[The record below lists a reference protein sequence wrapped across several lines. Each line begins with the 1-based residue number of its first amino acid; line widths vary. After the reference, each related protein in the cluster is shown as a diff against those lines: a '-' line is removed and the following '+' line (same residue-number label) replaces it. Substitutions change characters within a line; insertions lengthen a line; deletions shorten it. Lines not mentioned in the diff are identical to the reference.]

1 MRITKCG
8 LHKWTK
14 QDEDTL
20 IHARAIGMTNAQISD
35 LFEVDESVVKHK
47 IHNMV
52 ANGKVGHK
60 RKDATYREMH
70 QNEGSKLPM
79 TDVEIQTFYRDARDK
94 KKQIKIL
101 AELNACSTDRIKKIL
116 GLGE

>member
-14 QDEDTL
+14 QDEDAL
-20 IHARAIGMTNAQISD
+20 IHARAIGMTNAQIAD
-35 LFEVDESVVKHK
+35 LFEVDASVVKHK

-60 RKDATYREMH
+60 RKDATYKEMH
-70 QNEGSKLPM
+70 KNEGTRLPM
-79 TDVEIQTFYRDARDK
+79 TDGEIQTSYRDAKYKRQ
-94 KKQIKIL
+94 QIRIL
-101 AELNACSTDRIKKIL
+101 AELNACSTDRIKTIL